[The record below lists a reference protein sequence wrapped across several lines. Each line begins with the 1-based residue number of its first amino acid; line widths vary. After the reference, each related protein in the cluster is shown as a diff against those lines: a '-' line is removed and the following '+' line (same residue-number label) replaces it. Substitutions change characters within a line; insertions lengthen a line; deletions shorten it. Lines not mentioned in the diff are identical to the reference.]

1 VSTESP
7 TPVVNHLIEGLS
19 PNERQRLLGWCEPAE
34 LVAGDM
40 LCEHDE
46 PYPYAYFPIGGIIS
60 VVTIVPG
67 LRPLE
72 MGLIGNEGMLGATLV
87 LGVKAAP
94 MRAVVQSAGAAWRM
108 TAAQFQKEL
117 HSTPAL
123 RRTIHRYLYVLL
135 SQFAQSAACTH
146 FHEIEPRLARWLLMT
161 HDRAHADHFFLTHKV
176 LAAMLGVR
184 RSGITLAAGALQ
196 QRGLIRYVRGDI
208 NILDRPGLEAAAC
221 GCYVALVA
229 DYAAQFA

>member
-1 VSTESP
+1 MSTESP

-135 SQFAQSAACTH
+135 TQFAQSAACTH

-161 HDRAHADHFFLTHKV
+161 HDRAHADHFFLTHEV
-176 LAAMLGVR
+176 LAILLGVR

-208 NILDRPGLEAAAC
+208 RILDRPGLEAAAC
-221 GCYVALVA
+221 GCYVALIA
-229 DYAAQFA
+229 DYTEQFA